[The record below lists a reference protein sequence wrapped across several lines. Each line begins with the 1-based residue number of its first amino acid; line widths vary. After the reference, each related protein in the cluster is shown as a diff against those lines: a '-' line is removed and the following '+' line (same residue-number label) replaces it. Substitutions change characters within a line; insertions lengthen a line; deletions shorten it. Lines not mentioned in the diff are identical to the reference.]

1 MFNQHLYL
9 IIRMSSRW
17 PSNNFY
23 YVDSPLV
30 SNYIILISGFITDIQ
45 IYTNTILFQH
55 CITVNRNYLIRIYP
69 YDHPANFYYMDTPF
83 MSCVNLNIS
92 MICWY
97 PYNKKITTLHYS
109 KRLQYNHPDDIQMT
123 IQHFLLCGST
133 IWAIC
138 LCWYHDIAY
147 QLQQ

>member
-9 IIRMSSRW
+9 IIQMSSSW

-69 YDHPANFYYMDTPF
+69 YDHPANFYYWIHH
-83 MSCVNLNIS
+83 SWAARIWIS
-92 MICWY
+92 VWY
-97 PYNKKITTLHYS
+97 ADIHITKKSLHYITVNDFNIIIRMTS
-109 KRLQYNHPDDIQMT
+109 RWPSSIFYYVDLLFELFVYADIM
-123 IQHFLLCGST
+123 I
-133 IWAIC
+133 
-138 LCWYHDIAY
+138 
-147 QLQQ
+147 